1 VFLGSSGIGKSS
13 LVNALAGEQLMNV
26 NSIRENDS
34 KGRHTTTHRQLIRLD
49 SGVMIIDT
57 PGMRE
62 LGMWDVSEGLGD
74 AFADVEQF
82 IGRCRFSD
90 CRHESEPGCA
100 VKAAI
105 AAGELDESR
114 WESYKKLKEEAVDK
128 AEMLRRKN
136 EWHKAL
142 RKGEKLKKKEIW

>member
-1 VFLGSSGIGKSS
+1 
-13 LVNALAGEQLMNV
+13 
-26 NSIRENDS
+26 
-34 KGRHTTTHRQLIRLD
+34 
-49 SGVMIIDT
+49 VMIIDT

-62 LGMWDVSEGLGD
+62 LGMWDISEGLGD

-82 IGRCRFSD
+82 IGKCRFSD

-100 VKAAI
+100 IKAAI
-105 AAGELDESR
+105 ATGELEIAR
-114 WESYKKLKEEAVDK
+114 WESYRKLKAEAVDK

-136 EWHKAL
+136 EWHKSL

>member
-1 VFLGSSGIGKSS
+1 
-13 LVNALAGEQLMNV
+13 LAGEQLMNV